1 LEGGDLPPELLPD
14 LPEDGHLEFTPQK
27 AGDYSFLAE
36 VRDKLNRETRQNFNL
51 RIFNQKLKLNVTNPT
66 AFKLDECQAKSN
78 FPLAPHVGLS
88 GGMGTPTWLLHPNDK
103 DKLPPLMQ
111 LKSTGELEGRPT
123 LADTYKFRVQVF
135 DATVDPNEPPE
146 PTFQFDVEGPDDKN
160 IVIERFRH
168 GPLGQYND
176 NEIVFDDPSSP
187 PEVSVVFKFTDPSV
201 ETYWNGPQAAQRQA
215 KLKIIGIC
223 DEITAQKLSKSGSNY
238 EARFSLTQIKNLVN
252 KLTTEADTYGFPE
265 LKKQPFKFRLIGSSP
280 EAVTPQNKE
289 GVLFIGTS
297 PDIKVRN

>member
-1 LEGGDLPPELLPD
+1 VV
-14 LPEDGHLEFTPQK
+14 
-27 AGDYSFLAE
+27 A
-36 VRDKLNRETRQNFNL
+36 
-51 RIFNQKLKLNVTNPT
+51 
-66 AFKLDECQAKSN
+66 
-78 FPLAPHVGLS
+78 
-88 GGMGTPTWLLHPNDK
+88 
-103 DKLPPLMQ
+103 
-111 LKSTGELEGRPT
+111 
-123 LADTYKFRVQVF
+123 
-135 DATVDPNEPPE
+135 
-146 PTFQFDVEGPDDKN
+146 PDDEN

-187 PEVSVVFKFTDPSV
+187 PEVSVVFKFTGPSV
-201 ETYWNGPQAAQRQA
+201 ETYWNGLQAAQQQV

-223 DEITAQKLSKSGSNY
+223 DEIAVQKLSKSGSNY